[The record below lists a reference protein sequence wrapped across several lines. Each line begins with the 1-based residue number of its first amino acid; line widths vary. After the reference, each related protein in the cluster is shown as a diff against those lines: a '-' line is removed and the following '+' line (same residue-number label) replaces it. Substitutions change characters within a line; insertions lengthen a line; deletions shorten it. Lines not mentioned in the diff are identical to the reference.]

1 MQKNSITNKITP
13 CCGLPFSVM
22 YWWIMNLTLN
32 SENDREFILSK
43 ISQGGTISIEAWK
56 VLINS
61 GTLETDA
68 VLTKAEF
75 LQLFDC
81 GRQPKCNELKIIIES
96 FKVGNYNP
104 ADEIPPN
111 MIQFIEQTVKDNI
124 GMISGG
130 WTAQIEEPTVTLS
143 NGDNVVVRKVVG
155 YVGGTGDLPTE
166 LEANIGKYYDKNGG
180 FTTDINEASSISL
193 GLAKYVK
200 KIDLK
205 TLIGIERG
213 VNLADLS
220 KVQDGYYY
228 SYASG
233 SKIANSSYSA
243 LGLIEIEPNTEYQVP
258 NTYTD
263 QTAFFD
269 ENENYISGIAQ
280 VNPTTQKFTTPS
292 NAKYVGLSLKPYN
305 VSNFILAKSSEYP
318 SAYVPYEEKLPKIRF
333 EVEQINDFYKK
344 IKNELGFETINLIDK
359 TKIVYDKYYHYQN
372 GSLASASGYVALGK
386 YPVEPNTE
394 YQISD
399 FQTDQI
405 AFYNKSDVFVGGI
418 AQVNPT
424 THKFTTPSNAFFIGI
439 SAKPNQVDALILAK
453 SINFPNYYIP
463 FGTSIKNLIIEEES
477 FSEIFVSANL
487 NDSDVVF
494 KGKNAIQEAIDTIDD
509 ATEKKRYR
517 IVAKQGLY
525 KITEANEYIG
535 NVGYPAMVCPKD
547 FVDIV
552 GQGEDK
558 TIIWAELPYN
568 DANIGAS
575 IDGNNYA
582 RDRYQ
587 TIYNFAGNVTIKDL
601 TFVAKNLRYVNHQDD
616 GRGANKKR
624 FYENV
629 SFIFMGNKGYLKPFG
644 IGTFS
649 GEETHVSGGKSVSD
663 SGDPCAIHNNVS
675 FKKPSRW
682 SFKNHTFMSMGSTT
696 AIEMQNDGSLLQDTI
711 ELIGCNF
718 AGMSYKINYVDV
730 WLRGDLA
737 PKYDSFNHAEWQIS
751 GFGNSPFLFE
761 NLVFGYCLRI
771 QSNSTGI
778 NSNVRFDKTSSAYL
792 VLIENTQGNSDKSL
806 YFQNREFVDG
816 YIVQDGTVGL
826 KGQAFGC
833 KDISETAYAY
843 NAGNNY
849 TSLGKR
855 LGDCSTNNKVLRVTI
870 DGVLKTITFN
880 KNYTSFTNTQI
891 LNEINT
897 AISGAGVADAYIYGR
912 DYFPEITDV
921 LERVYNLSGSAFIP
935 KGTVL
940 TKSSGKVRPAND
952 GDVISGVALENIPV
966 LSIDAEGVLKG
977 QGRMMKKGLISANP
991 SKAFFVLADNQNP
1004 SIGTKFKVVN
1014 GQLVTDVNGKIS
1026 VNVDAGIISIN
1037 C

>member
-166 LEANIGKYYDKNGG
+166 LEANIGKYYAKNGG

-200 KIDLK
+200 KIDVK
-205 TLIGIERG
+205 TLVGIERG

-220 KVQDGYYY
+220 KIQNGYYY
-228 SYASG
+228 SYQTG
-233 SKIANSSYSA
+233 SKIANSNYSA

-269 ENENYISGIAQ
+269 ANENYISGIAQ

-292 NAKYVGLSLKPYN
+292 NA
-305 VSNFILAKSSEYP
+305 
-318 SAYVPYEEKLPKIRF
+318 
-333 EVEQINDFYKK
+333 
-344 IKNELGFETINLIDK
+344 
-359 TKIVYDKYYHYQN
+359 
-372 GSLASASGYVALGK
+372 
-386 YPVEPNTE
+386 
-394 YQISD
+394 
-399 FQTDQI
+399 
-405 AFYNKSDVFVGGI
+405 
-418 AQVNPT
+418 
-424 THKFTTPSNAFFIGI
+424 FFIGV
-439 SAKPNQVDALILAK
+439 SAKPHQVDTLILAK

-463 FGTSIKNLIIEEES
+463 FGTTIKNLIIEQEK

-509 ATEKKRYR
+509 ATEKNRYR

-525 KITEANEYIG
+525 KITQANEYVG

-582 RDRYQ
+582 RDMYQ

-730 WLRGDLA
+730 WLRGNLA

-778 NSNVRFDKTSSAYL
+778 NSNVRFDKTSSAYS

-991 SKAFFVLADNQNP
+991 SKAFFVLADNQAP
-1004 SIGTKFKVVN
+1004 SVGTKFKVVN

>member
-1 MQKNSITNKITP
+1 M
-13 CCGLPFSVM
+13 GLSTTYTKTETDFLIQQLEKKTASG
-22 YWWIMNLTLN
+22 YKGDL
-32 SENDREFILSK
+32 K
-43 ISQGGTISIEAWK
+43 ISDPAPTEIGYYILLDVGTYANLGGLNAPIGKLNFASFDGTTWS
-56 VLINS
+56 LI
-61 GTLETDA
+61 A
-68 VLTKAEF
+68 V
-75 LQLFDC
+75 
-81 GRQPKCNELKIIIES
+81 NIES
-96 FKVGNYNP
+96 N
-104 ADEIPPN
+104 
-111 MIQFIEQTVKDNI
+111 
-124 GMISGG
+124 
-130 WTAQIEEPTVTLS
+130 LS
-143 NGDNVVVRKVVG
+143 N
-155 YVGGTGDLPTE
+155 
-166 LEANIGKYYDKNGG
+166 
-180 FTTDINEASSISL
+180 
-193 GLAKYVK
+193 YVK
-200 KIDLK
+200 KYDVK
-205 TLIGIERG
+205 KFVGIEKG

-220 KVQDGYYY
+220 KIQNGYYY
-228 SYASG
+228 SYGSG
-233 SKIANSSYSA
+233 IKIANSGYSA

-269 ENENYISGIAQ
+269 ENENYISGIAI
-280 VNPTTQKFTTPS
+280 VDPTTQKFTTPS
-292 NAKYVGLSLKPYN
+292 NAKYVGLSLKPEN
-305 VSNFILAKSSEYP
+305 VSSFILAKSSEYP
-318 SAYVPYEEKLPKIRF
+318 SAYVPYEEKLPKVNF

-359 TKIVYDKYYHYQN
+359 SKIVYDKYYNYEN
-372 GSLASASGYVALGK
+372 GVLTSASGYVALGK

-424 THKFTTPSNAFFIGI
+424 THKFTTPSNAFFIGV
-439 SAKPNQVDALILAK
+439 SAKPHQVDTLILAK

-463 FGTSIKNLIIEEES
+463 FGTTIKNLIIEQEN

-509 ATEKKRYR
+509 ATEKNRYR

-525 KITEANEYIG
+525 KITQANEYVG

-663 SGDPCAIHNNVS
+663 SGDPCAIHNNFS

-696 AIEMQNDGSLLQDTI
+696 AIELQNDGSLLQDTI

-718 AGMSYKINYVDV
+718 AGMSYKINYIDV
-730 WLRGDLA
+730 WLKGDLNV
-737 PKYDSFNHAEWQIS
+737 KFDSFNHAEWQIS

-778 NSNVRFDKTSSAYL
+778 NSNVRFDKTSSAYS

-855 LGDCSTNNKVLRVTI
+855 LGDCSTTNKSLQIII
-870 DGVLKTITFN
+870 DGVTKTVTFN
-880 KNYTSFTNTQI
+880 KNYTAMTNAQI
-891 LNEINT
+891 IAEINT
-897 AISGAGVADAYIYGR
+897 AINGAGVASLYIYGR
-912 DYFPEITDV
+912 DYYPELPDV
-921 LERVYNLSGSAFIP
+921 LERVYNFSYTTFIP
-935 KGTVL
+935 KGTIV
-940 TKSSGKVRPAND
+940 TKVSGKVKPANE
-952 GDVISGVALENIPV
+952 GDIIAGVSLDDIPV
-966 LSIDAEGVLKG
+966 LSIDSEGVLKG
-977 QGRMMKKGLISANP
+977 QGRMMKKGLISTNQ
-991 SKAFFVLADNQNP
+991 SKAFFVIADNQNP

-1014 GQLVTDVNGKIS
+1014 GQLVTDVNGNIVVS
-1026 VNVDAGIISIN
+1026 VDDGVVSIN